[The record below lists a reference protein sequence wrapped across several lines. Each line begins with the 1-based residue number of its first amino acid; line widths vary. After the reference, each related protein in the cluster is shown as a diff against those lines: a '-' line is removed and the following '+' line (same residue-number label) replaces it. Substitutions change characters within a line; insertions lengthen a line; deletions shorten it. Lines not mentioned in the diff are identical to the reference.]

1 METVDHLERH
11 VVQNLVSFDLCL
23 HFFLVILNL
32 NFKRPVILGL
42 TKLSAPK
49 NLDSEEDDLLRQG
62 KGGKGGN
69 GGNGGKGGPPG
80 GGPPGGN
87 TCSGTKGTLLIFV
100 EGSCFKIVFFKLI
113 KKV

>member
-87 TCSGTKGTLLIFV
+87 TCSGTAGTLLIF
-100 EGSCFKIVFFKLI
+100 C
-113 KKV
+113 

>member
-1 METVDHLERH
+1 M
-11 VVQNLVSFDLCL
+11 
-23 HFFLVILNL
+23 
-32 NFKRPVILGL
+32 GL

-49 NLDSEEDDLLRQG
+49 NLDSEEEDLLRQGKGGKGGNGGNGGKGGNGGNGGKGG

-113 KKV
+113 NKV